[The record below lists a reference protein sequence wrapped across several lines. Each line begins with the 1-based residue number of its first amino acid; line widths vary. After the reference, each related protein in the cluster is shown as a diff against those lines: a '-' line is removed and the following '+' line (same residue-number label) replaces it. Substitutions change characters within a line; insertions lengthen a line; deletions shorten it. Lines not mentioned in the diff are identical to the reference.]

1 LDANWFNSRRV
12 TTYPRLIVALYTV
25 IVLAALVLSPNFI
38 DPTGKPIGTDFL
50 GFWAAGRMALDGH
63 ATEAYDAE
71 AHAVAA
77 QHALPWKPGQQAPF
91 VPYLYP
97 PTFLMAAAALALLPY
112 GAALAVWL
120 AATLPMYLA
129 SIRAIHPAA
138 LMAALAFPAVFLNL
152 AHGQTGFLSAGL
164 LGGALLLLDRRPWTS
179 GILFGLLAYKP
190 QFGVLIPLALLLGG
204 YWRTIAAA
212 GLTVVAT
219 IGCSLALWGEGPWR
233 AFIVTLQTVA
243 SYGLENSSD
252 GLEKLQSVFAAVRLL
267 GGSLT
272 LAWAFQTLFACI
284 GAAAVVWVWRKPG
297 NIAVRGAT
305 LATASLM
312 LTPYL
317 FDYDLVIL
325 ALPLTWLVLCGLED
339 GFRSWEKTILFATW
353 LLPLFSRIMGKYL
366 HLSAAPLAML
376 MLLFL
381 ALRSHARCNA
391 VLPGTRSTVPPDS
404 DIDRP

>member
-1 LDANWFNSRRV
+1 MDANWFNSQRV
-12 TTYPRLIVALYTV
+12 TTYPRLIVALYA
-25 IVLAALVLSPNFI
+25 IIILAALVLSPNFI

-63 ATEAYDAE
+63 ATEAYDADL
-71 AHAVAA
+71 HATAA

-112 GAALAVWL
+112 GAALALWL
-120 AATLPMYLA
+120 TATLPLYLA
-129 SIRAIHPAA
+129 STRAILPGA

-164 LGGALLLLDRRPWTS
+164 LGGGLLLLDRRPWTS

-204 YWRTIAAA
+204 YWRTIVAAA
-212 GLTVVAT
+212 LTIIAT
-219 IGCSLALWGEGPWR
+219 VGCSLALWGDGPWR
-233 AFIVTLQTVA
+233 AFIATLQTVGG
-243 SYGLENSSD
+243 YGLENSSD

-267 GGSLT
+267 GGNVQI
-272 LAWAFQTLFACI
+272 AWAFQAAFACI
-284 GAAAVVWVWRKPG
+284 GAAAVVWIWRQSASAA
-297 NIAVRGAT
+297 IRGT
-305 LATASLM
+305 VLATASLM

-325 ALPLTWLVLCGLED
+325 ALSLAWLVSRGLEI
-339 GFRSWEKTILFATW
+339 GFRPWERALLLATW
-353 LLPLFSRIMGKYL
+353 LLPLLSRLMGKYL
-366 HLSAAPLAML
+366 HLPLAPLAML
-376 MLLFL
+376 LLLYL
-381 ALRSHARCNA
+381 ALKSHARCSA
-391 VLPGTRSTVPPDS
+391 ERPGKRSTDQPDP
-404 DIDRP
+404 DIGRP